1 MRNIGFPKINVT
13 QERLKNL
20 PQKRYSREKMEL
32 MENNV
37 LKFSKLAGAEKG
49 KSIIICGCG
58 TSINDF
64 IPDDKNTLFGVND
77 IQRKFWT
84 KYLICVNEPF
94 TFKRGRYQWIQTHT
108 AEKLF
113 THLST
118 LPVDRG
124 ETLVF
129 INLGKRDG
137 VDIDNIG
144 KIDFTA
150 NSPYMAVI
158 IAYQLGAS
166 KIGMIGVDMTNDHFF
181 DKTGEH
187 LLTKKHEIVNSE
199 YRKLGEAL
207 ISRGVKIANLSPI
220 SQIKSWPYMTLEDFN
235 KY

>member
-13 QERLKNL
+13 QERLRIL
-20 PQKRYSREKMEL
+20 PQKRYSREKMESI
-32 MENNV
+32 ENNV
-37 LKFSKLAGAEKG
+37 IKFSKLVGCEKG
-49 KSIIICGCG
+49 NSIIICGCG

-64 IPDDKNTLFGVND
+64 VPDDKNVLFGVND

-94 TFKRGRYQWIQTHT
+94 TFKLGRYQWIQSHT

-113 THLST
+113 THLVT

-181 DKTGEH
+181 HKTGEH
-187 LLTKKHEIVNSE
+187 LLTKRHEIVNEE

-207 ISRGVKIANLSPI
+207 VSRGVKIANLSPI
-220 SQIKSWPYMTLEDFN
+220 SQIKSWPYMTLEQFN
-235 KY
+235 KL